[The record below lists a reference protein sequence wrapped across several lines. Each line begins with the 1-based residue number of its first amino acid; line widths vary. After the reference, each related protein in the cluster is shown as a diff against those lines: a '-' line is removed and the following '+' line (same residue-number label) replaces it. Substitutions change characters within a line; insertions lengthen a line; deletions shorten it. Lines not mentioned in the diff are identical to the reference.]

1 MIWPHRLPS
10 QLLPPCRPRVLSTA
24 SAALTPDQTTPQW
37 SPWTAAAPPPQ
48 AAYLHIPFCRRRCF
62 YCDFPIVTVGDRER
76 TADAASEA
84 YAELLVREIMA
95 SPAGDA
101 AGRPLASVYFG
112 GGTPSLMPPRLLAR
126 IMRTLRERYGLAR
139 ELECTLEMDPGTF
152 DAERLAA
159 FLEAGVTRVSLGVQS
174 FDQALLTA
182 CGRAHTMEDADRALE
197 LLGAAMGRG
206 ELAEL
211 SVDLIGGLPGQTSA
225 QWRHS
230 LDCAAASVATHV
242 SVYDLQVEAGTAFGR
257 WAEAG
262 KEFGLPDDDVG
273 AQMFRDAS
281 TVLGG
286 AGFERYE
293 VSSFA
298 RPGHRC
304 KHNRAYWR
312 NEAFWGFGLGATSHV
327 GGRRVARPRKMDDYR
342 MYVASL
348 EEGGWETQQQ
358 LMGEAETEAETLQTE
373 LMLALRTDVGVNTAA
388 IAARFPRDG
397 LGAAAAAACADAARE
412 LPAAW
417 VEFELDHSTSEQT
430 ADDHADAGGSTG
442 GEQTSGEHAAAA
454 DAGAPTGETTPR
466 GEAGGGEGGARRLR
480 LRDPEGLLFSNDAI
494 STVFARLDERLE
506 ASARADASGSDAGAI
521 GRDARVTEKGE
532 QWA

>member
-1 MIWPHRLPS
+1 MS
-10 QLLPPCRPRVLSTA
+10 QPASQPASKFASLSATQYL
-24 SAALTPDQTTPQW
+24 SA
-37 SPWTAAAPPPQ
+37 
-48 AAYLHIPFCRRRCF
+48 LHIHCI
-62 YCDFPIVTVGDRER
+62 Y
-76 TADAASEA
+76 
-84 YAELLVREIMA
+84 
-95 SPAGDA
+95 A
-101 AGRPLASVYFG
+101 AGRPLGSVYFG

-126 IMRTLRERYGLAR
+126 IMRTLRERYGLAQDF
-139 ELECTLEMDPGTF
+139 ECTLEMDPGTF
-152 DAERLAA
+152 DAERLTA
-159 FLEAGVTRVSLGVQS
+159 FLDAGVTRVSLGVQS

-182 CGRAHTMEDADRALE
+182 CGRAHTMEDAERALE
-197 LLGAAMGRG
+197 LLGAAMGNG
-206 ELAEL
+206 ELTEL
-211 SVDLIGGLPGQTSA
+211 SVDLIGGLPGQSSA

-230 LDCAAASVATHV
+230 LSRAAESVATHV

-257 WAEAG
+257 WTAAG

-327 GGRRVARPRKMDDYR
+327 GQRRLARPRKMDDYR

-348 EEGGWETQQQ
+348 EGEGGWETQQQ
-358 LMGEAETEAETLQTE
+358 LMGEAETEAEVLQTE

-417 VEFELDHSTSEQT
+417 VEFE
-430 ADDHADAGGSTG
+430 AADAERDDTLSGDNATGDNATG
-442 GEQTSGEHAAAA
+442 GEAL
-454 DAGAPTGETTPR
+454 
-466 GEAGGGEGGARRLR
+466 EGGARRLR
-480 LRDPEGLLFSNDAI
+480 LSDPEGLLFSNDAI
-494 STVFARLDERLE
+494 STVFARLEERLE
-506 ASARADASGSDAGAI
+506 ATAR
-521 GRDARVTEKGE
+521 RDARASKKNTKKGE